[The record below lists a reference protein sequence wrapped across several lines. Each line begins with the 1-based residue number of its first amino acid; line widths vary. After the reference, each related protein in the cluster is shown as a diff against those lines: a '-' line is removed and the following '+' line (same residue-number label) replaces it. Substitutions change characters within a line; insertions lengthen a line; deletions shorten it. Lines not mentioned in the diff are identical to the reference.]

1 MPFAGSPG
9 AYCYCSQM
17 ACTCGGQRT
26 MSRRRLNGSAAP
38 RFPRVETLAV
48 RYVLNPPTEAES
60 LAMLAG
66 AESRG

>member
-1 MPFAGSPG
+1 
-9 AYCYCSQM
+9 M

-60 LAMLAG
+60 LAMLAV